1 VCLGTAIL
9 AGTGAGKYSDIPRT
23 VEQLVHVAHTVEPD
37 SAVAD
42 QYRGYTKRYRLLY
55 TSLASLRKSSADNS

>member
-1 VCLGTAIL
+1 V
-9 AGTGAGKYSDIPRT
+9 
-23 VEQLVHVAHTVEPD
+23 VHTVEPD

-42 QYRGYTKRYRLLY
+42 QYCGYTERYRLLY